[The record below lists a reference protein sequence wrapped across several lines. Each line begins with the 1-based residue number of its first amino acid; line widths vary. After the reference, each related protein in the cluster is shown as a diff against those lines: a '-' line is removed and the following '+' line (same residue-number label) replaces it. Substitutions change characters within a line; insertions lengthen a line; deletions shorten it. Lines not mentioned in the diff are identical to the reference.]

1 MNGMPVKRFWQQIER
16 LLIEECL
23 SVVYGSMHTL
33 YICMGVEFRY
43 EALSELR

>member
-1 MNGMPVKRFWQQIER
+1 MPVKRFWQQKER

-23 SVVYGSMHTL
+23 VLYMGAYIVQ